1 MLNRK
6 LIIAS
11 LIGLVLTGCNDNSD
25 STTKNSLTYAY
36 AKANGTQYQ
45 GTVEAVK
52 DSKNI
57 SDNVEAFK
65 GIKYAKAARFSNAE
79 LYTPENSTQTSAVN
93 FGKQCPQGSVARYN
107 ATKMSED
114 CLYLNIWRPTQEH
127 QQVAMPVYV
136 FIHGGSFETGS
147 GSNAINHGDAIVANG
162 VKNGNPFIAVT
173 LNYRLGIFGSFYQN
187 DDESGNYGIKD
198 QRTALKWIKNN
209 IADFGGD
216 PDNVTLFGEGAGA
229 MAVGIHQL
237 NPIDAETNE
246 KLFHRAIMQSNPYGI
261 PYKTKD
267 SAENLAT
274 SLEGFK
280 DKTFGG
286 SEAVSVDWSNLS
298 TTEILQVGAHAKNPL
313 VLANSLINP
322 LYMQPYGAGVLPF
335 APYKETRGWPYK
347 SPKDSV
353 VTKQPADADFKVPTV
368 LSINNDEANAFL
380 GYIEPFFMLDYDL
393 IIPIPD
399 GKGNEFNITLNIKSL
414 SYPALINTVFGADQ
428 IIIDAINVAFKDK
441 PLQAILAQGAWL
453 GYKNSLEAPPKADQL
468 LALPHYQMDKNESG
482 EIIGKETVKRARMV
496 ANDVLFTCPN
506 RKVAQKNDTRLYHY
520 NYKSDLTFR
529 PIDASFLLS
538 ISCTSGVCQGDEL
551 PFVFNKNLNIRSMQ
565 ANASERDALMMDTVS
580 RQWFKPTMFDPS
592 NTVNEQD
599 TVWTIDQNGFNPAP
613 DWDSTI
619 NAIPNADG
627 TLSQQ
632 GRCDVL
638 EQAGLIK
645 F

>member
-1 MLNRK
+1 MLNKK

-11 LIGLVLTGCNDNSD
+11 LIGLVLAGCNNDSD
-25 STTKNSLTYAY
+25 STTESTLTYTY

-45 GTVEAVK
+45 GTVEPVK

-57 SDNVEAFK
+57 SDNVEVFK
-65 GIKYAKAARFSNAE
+65 GIKYAEAARFSNPE
-79 LYTPENSTQTSAVN
+79 LYTPKNSAQTPALD
-93 FGKQCPQGSVARYN
+93 FGKQCPQGSVARYD

-114 CLYLNIWRPTQEH
+114 CLYLNIWRPTKEH
-127 QQVAMPVYV
+127 QQAAMPVYV

-246 KLFHRAIMQSNPYGI
+246 KLFQRAIMQSNPYGL
-261 PYKTKD
+261 PYKTRN
-267 SAENLAT
+267 SAKNLAS

-286 SEAVSVDWSNLS
+286 PDVTPVDWANLS
-298 TTEILQVGAHAKNPL
+298 TTEVLQVGAHAKNPL

-322 LYMQPYGAGVLPF
+322 LYMQPYGAGVLAF
-335 APYKETRGWPYK
+335 APYIETRGWPYK

-353 VTKQPADADFKVPTV
+353 VKKQPTKADFQVPTV
-368 LSINNDEANAFL
+368 LSFNNDEANTFL
-380 GYIEPFFMLDYDL
+380 GYIEPLFMVDYDL
-393 IIPIPD
+393 VIPIDLGDGNTVNLKLNFKSDTYPLLVNVIFGVDQLIYKAIDSQFPD
-399 GKGNEFNITLNIKSL
+399 KAEALKLAWEGIK
-414 SYPALINTVFGADQ
+414 LINGLD
-428 IIIDAINVAFKDK
+428 
-441 PLQAILAQGAWL
+441 
-453 GYKNSLEAPPKADQL
+453 PKADQF
-468 LALPHYQMDKNESG
+468 LAIPHYQMNKDESG
-482 EIIGKETVKRARMV
+482 EIIGKETVKRARMMT
-496 ANDVLFTCPN
+496 NDVLFTCPS
-506 RKVAQKNDTRLYHY
+506 RMVAQKNKSRLYHY

-565 ANASERDALMMDTVS
+565 ANASARDAIMMDTVS
-580 RQWFKPTMFDPS
+580 RQWFKPTMFAPS
-592 NTVNEQD
+592 NTANEQD
-599 TVWTIDQNGFNPAP
+599 TVWTIDQNGFNPTP

-619 NAIPNADG
+619 NAVPNDDG
-627 TLSQQ
+627 TLNQQ
-632 GRCDVL
+632 GRCDYL

>member
-1 MLNRK
+1 MLNKK

-11 LIGLVLTGCNDNSD
+11 LVGLVLTGCSDDSD
-25 STTKNSLTYAY
+25 STTENTLTYAY

-57 SDNVEAFK
+57 SGNVEVFK

-79 LYTPENSTQTSAVN
+79 LYTPENPTQTSAVN
-93 FGKQCPQGSVARYN
+93 FGKQCPQGSVARYD

-114 CLYLNIWRPTQEH
+114 CLYLNIWRPTKEH
-127 QQVAMPVYV
+127 QQAAMPVYV

-246 KLFHRAIMQSNPYGI
+246 KLFQRAIMQSNPYGLE
-261 PYKTKD
+261 YKNRNTAKTI
-267 SAENLAT
+267 SNNLDIY
-274 SLEGFK
+274 K
-280 DKTFGG
+280 NQTFGG
-286 SEAVSVDWSNLS
+286 GEDTNVEWRSLS
-298 TTEILQVGAHAKNPL
+298 TQDVMAVEAYSKKPSFLAKTLIGSLDLQKPIAK
-313 VLANSLINP
+313 VLT
-322 LYMQPYGAGVLPF
+322 F
-335 APYKETRGWPYK
+335 APYVEKYGFWGNKLPNNSVLPSQPNKAIFDSPQNVIGFNNKEASIYANIIEALMLIDKDITFSVSVAGNDIKLTINPKHATYPQLIKLLFGPIDGQALLDIPHYK
-347 SPKDSV
+347 P
-353 VTKQPADADFKVPTV
+353 
-368 LSINNDEANAFL
+368 LSGQDVKSTE
-380 GYIEPFFMLDYDL
+380 
-393 IIPIPD
+393 
-399 GKGNEFNITLNIKSL
+399 NIKRL
-414 SYPALINTVFGADQ
+414 RMLTRDM
-428 IIIDAINVAFKDK
+428 
-441 PLQAILAQGAWL
+441 
-453 GYKNSLEAPPKADQL
+453 L
-468 LALPHYQMDKNESG
+468 L
-482 EIIGKETVKRARMV
+482 
-496 ANDVLFTCPN
+496 TCPS
-506 RKVAQKNDTRLYHY
+506 RMVAQKNKSRLYHY

-565 ANASERDALMMDTVS
+565 ANASARDAIMMDTVS
-580 RQWFKPTMFDPS
+580 RQWFKPTMFEQS
-592 NTVNEQD
+592 NTANEQD
-599 TVWTIDQNGFNPAP
+599 TVWTIDQNGFNPTP

-619 NAIPNADG
+619 NAVPNDDG

-632 GRCDVL
+632 GRCDYL

>member
-1 MLNRK
+1 MLNKK

-25 STTKNSLTYAY
+25 STTENTLTYAY

-57 SDNVEAFK
+57 SDNAEVFK
-65 GIKYAKAARFSNAE
+65 GIKYAEAPRFSNAE
-79 LYTPENSTQTSAVN
+79 LYTPENTQQTSATE
-93 FGKQCPQGSVARYN
+93 FGKQCPQGSVARYD

-114 CLYLNIWRPTQEH
+114 CLYLNIWRPIQEH
-127 QQVAMPVYV
+127 QQAAMPVYV

-147 GSNAINHGDAIVANG
+147 GSNAIIHGDAIVANG

-298 TTEILQVGAHAKNPL
+298 TTDILKVGAYARSPL
-313 VLANSLINP
+313 ILANSLVNP

-368 LSINNDEANAFL
+368 LSFNNDEANTFL
-380 GYIEPFFMLDYDL
+380 GYIEPLFMVDYDL
-393 IIPIPD
+393 VIPLD
-399 GKGNEFNITLNIKSL
+399 LGDNNTVNLTLNFKSDT
-414 SYPALINTVFGADQ
+414 YPLLLNVIFGADQ
-428 IIIDAINVAFKDK
+428 LVKDAIDSQF
-441 PLQAILAQGAWL
+441 PEQASALKAAWTAL
-453 GYKNSLEAPPKADQL
+453 KWANSLTPKADQL
-468 LALPHYQMDKNESG
+468 LAVSHYQMDKNESG

-496 ANDVLFTCPN
+496 ANDMLFTCPN
-506 RKVAQKNDTRLYHY
+506 RIVAQKNDTRLYHY

-551 PFVFNKNLNIRSMQ
+551 PFVFNKNLNIRSMK

-580 RQWFKPTMFDPS
+580 REWFKPTMFDQS
-592 NTVNEQD
+592 NTIKAQD
-599 TVWTIDQNGFNPAP
+599 TVWTIDQNGFNPVS

-619 NAIPNADG
+619 NAIPNDDG

-632 GRCDVL
+632 GRCDYL

>member
-1 MLNRK
+1 MLNKK

-11 LIGLVLTGCNDNSD
+11 LVGLVLTGCNDDSD
-25 STTKNSLTYAY
+25 STTENTLTYAY

-57 SDNVEAFK
+57 SGNVEVFK
-65 GIKYAKAARFSNAE
+65 GIKYAEAARFSNAE
-79 LYTPENSTQTSAVN
+79 LYTPENPTQTSAVN
-93 FGKQCPQGSVARYN
+93 FGKQCPQGSVARYD

-114 CLYLNIWRPTQEH
+114 CLYLNIWRPTKEH
-127 QQVAMPVYV
+127 QQAAMPVYV

-173 LNYRLGIFGSFYQN
+173 LNYRLGIFGSLYQN
-187 DDESGNYGIKD
+187 DDESGNYGIND
-198 QRTALKWIKNN
+198 QRMALKWVKNN

-237 NPIDAETNE
+237 TPNE
-246 KLFHRAIMQSNPYGI
+246 MLFNRAIMQSNPYGI
-261 PYKTKD
+261 PYKTRK
-267 SAENLAT
+267 SAENVAM
-274 SLEGFK
+274 SLENFK

-286 SEAVSVDWSNLS
+286 PNATPVDWANLT
-298 TTEILQVGAHAKNPL
+298 TTEVLQVGAHAKNPL
-313 VLANSLINP
+313 FLANSLINP
-322 LYMQPYGAGVLPF
+322 LYMQPYGAGLLTF
-335 APYKETRGWPYK
+335 APFIEIDKDVDTAPNK
-347 SPKDSV
+347 SV
-353 VTKQPADADFKVPTV
+353 LLKQPTDKDTLFQVPTV
-368 LSINNDEANAFL
+368 LGFNNDEANAFL
-380 GYIEPFFMLDYDL
+380 GYIEPLFMLDYDL

-399 GKGNEFNITLNIKSL
+399 GNGNKFNITLNIKDL
-414 SYPALINTVFGADQ
+414 SYPVLVNTVFGADQ
-428 IIIDAINVAFKDK
+428 IIINAIDTTFKDN
-441 PLQAILAQGAWL
+441 PVLAFTVRTAWKR
-453 GYKNSLEAPPKADQL
+453 YKKTLEVQPKADQL
-468 LALPHYQMDKNESG
+468 LALPHYQMDKDESG
-482 EIIGKETVKRARMV
+482 EIIGKETVKRARMM

-506 RKVAQKNDTRLYHY
+506 LKVAQKNDTRLYHY

-538 ISCTSGVCQGDEL
+538 ISCASGVCQGDEL

-565 ANASERDALMMDTVS
+565 ANASARDAIMMDTVS
-580 RQWFKPTMFDPS
+580 RQWFKPTMFEQS
-592 NTVNEQD
+592 NTANEQD
-599 TVWTIDQNGFNPAP
+599 TVWTIDQNGFNPTP

-619 NAIPNADG
+619 NAVPNDDG

-632 GRCDVL
+632 GRCDYL